1 MLKKVVCR
9 RRILQR
15 LVTAAGRAD
24 FWAPEIA
31 APLLAFK
38 TCKIDAQKCFYSA
51 VFLRH
56 F

>member
-1 MLKKVVCR
+1 MLKKVVFR
-9 RRILQR
+9 HRILQW

-38 TCKIDAQKCFYSA
+38 TCKIDAQKLFYSV
-51 VFLRH
+51 VFFRH